1 MKISLKGFVT
11 LIIAIMLILGLVA
24 TIIKANIKKENNN
37 DTTESVVTQTS
48 NSKDKEEKI
57 ENKFFK
63 EYEGLNQNQI
73 VEKLDNLTNEEFA
86 NIAYSP
92 DAILVKDLT
101 KEDNLNTVMGIEEFW
116 FVTPL
121 RIGTASSKEECE
133 KLLNDFAKENGDTII
148 NKYIGEND
156 YYYEYSSERKGNN
169 TTFRSRYIIFK
180 DSIITIKESTNPED
194 DKYIIDNATFIKK
207 DENTIKTVLDLSF
220 VSLSKNDV
228 LYRYV
233 ESNSSDIT
241 YVLYKTEV
249 TYGEPGVDDNGKLI
263 KTTYT
268 VDKETGNVSVENETL
283 KDITFE
289 GTAE

>member
-1 MKISLKGFVT
+1 MNELLMQF
-11 LIIAIMLILGLVA
+11 
-24 TIIKANIKKENNN
+24 IKEIGKNEELLTKFNAMI
-37 DTTESVVTQTS
+37 ES
-48 NSKDKEEKI
+48 KAP
-57 ENKFFK
+57 
-63 EYEGLNQNQI
+63 
-73 VEKLDNLTNEEFA
+73 VEKL
-86 NIAYSP
+86 
-92 DAILVKDLT
+92 V
-101 KEDNLNTVMGIEEFW
+101 
-116 FVTPL
+116 
-121 RIGTASSKEECE
+121 
-133 KLLNDFAKENGDTII
+133 DFAKENGDTII

-156 YYYEYSSERKGNN
+156 YYYEYSAERKGNN
-169 TTFRSRYIIFK
+169 ATFRSRYIIFK